1 MKKLLSILTVLAL
14 MLCLL
19 PVSALA
25 ADELT
30 LNIADGAIVITA
42 TGYSIDNAAEIPY
55 TGSYIIT
62 GSANTT
68 GPYKYLTV
76 NGVADGASVTLK
88 DLSIVTSGPPAIIL
102 SAPVKA
108 TGKIQATAPADTI
121 CGGTVT
127 ITGDADF
134 TVTSTTGG
142 PAFSASQ
149 ITLSCRTL
157 HVDGGTGF
165 SVGTINVTTTGDMK
179 IKSNNPSIGGNNTTL
194 KVGGNLE
201 IEAANSLC
209 FSVAN
214 ASVEAAGNITLNNST
229 AAAPTAYASDS
240 LSLKAGG
247 NITVNGG
254 VGNGLLAANKL
265 TANAGGNLTVST
277 SGNAPTISSNNVD
290 LTSSGDISVTGSKS
304 IAVNALAT
312 GSISAGGKL
321 TLQGGANAPVYSGNS
336 TSGTHT
342 LQAKGDVLVKGTY
355 MGISGNDMTVSGAN
369 VTVESAG
376 NAPTISCSSIKLAAT
391 GDVTLTSGQVT
402 VSASKT
408 AEITADGNVK
418 ITGTGSTPVVSA
430 PEGFTLKAKKTVTI
444 DSAFGTAISC
454 KNAIEGSSVTVN
466 SGKGAPVF
474 TNETS
479 LKATAGNLTITTQ
492 DENYPVFNSDK
503 NSLYAAEEIN
513 INTASDRV
521 STEMPEMT
529 FGKHLKM
536 VGPVQTLFLGLDRVA
551 VADGTDYLPKLKF
564 TATANG
570 QTITGT
576 PTFTA
581 KSGDKAVTAIKD
593 AGTYACVATASLS
606 IPGGSGITTELP
618 FNLIVRKA
626 KPAVTPS
633 TGDET
638 NLGLLAV
645 LAIASAASLA
655 GVHFGRKRFTA

>member
-1 MKKLLSILTVLAL
+1 

-68 GPYKYLTV
+68 GPFKYLTV

-121 CGGTVT
+121 CGGSVT

-134 TVTSTTGG
+134 TVTSTTGA
-142 PAFSASQ
+142 PAFSAGE

-209 FSVAN
+209 FSVTN
-214 ASVEAAGNITLNNST
+214 AFVEAAGNITLNNST
-229 AAAPTAYASDS
+229 ASPTAYASDS

-254 VGNGLLAANKL
+254 GSNGLLAPNKL
-265 TANAGGNLTVST
+265 TASAGGNLTVST
-277 SGNAPTISSNNVD
+277 SGNSPTISSNNVD
-290 LTSSGDISVTGSKS
+290 LTASGDISVTGSKS
-304 IAVNALAT
+304 IAVNALET

-321 TLQGGANAPVYSGNS
+321 TLQGGASAPVYSGNS

-342 LQAKGDVLVKGTY
+342 LQAKGDVLVKGPY
-355 MGISGNDMTVSGAN
+355 MGITGNDVTVSGAN

-391 GDVTLTSGQVT
+391 GDVTLTSGQIT
-402 VSASKT
+402 VSTIKA

-418 ITGTGSTPVVSA
+418 ITAKGTSPVVST
-430 PEGFTLKAKKTVTI
+430 PEGFTLKAKKAVTI
-444 DSAFGTAISC
+444 DSAYGIAISG
-454 KNAIEGSSVTVN
+454 KSAIEGSSVTVN
-466 SGKGAPVF
+466 AGKGGPVF

-479 LKATAGNLTITTQ
+479 LKATEGNLTITTQ
-492 DENYPVFNSDK
+492 DENNPVFNSGK

-513 INTASDRV
+513 INTASDLV
-521 STEMPEMT
+521 SADMPEMT

-536 VGPVQTLFLGLDRVA
+536 GGPVQTLFLGLDRVA

-564 TATANG
+564 TATATG

-593 AGTYACVATASLS
+593 AGTYACVATASLA
-606 IPGGSGITTELP
+606 IPGASGITTELP

-626 KPAVTPS
+626 KPAVTPA

-655 GVHFGRKRFTA
+655 GVHFGRKFTA

>member
-68 GPYKYLTV
+68 GPYKNLTV

-102 SAPVKA
+102 NAPVKA
-108 TGKIQATAPADTI
+108 TGKIQASAPASTI
-121 CGGTVT
+121 SCSTVT

-134 TVTSTTGG
+134 TVTTTTGG
-142 PAFSASQ
+142 PAFSAGQ

-157 HVDGGTGF
+157 HTDGGMGF

-179 IKSNNPSIGGNNTTL
+179 IKSNNPAIGGNNTTL

-214 ASVEAAGNITLNNST
+214 AFVEAAGNITLNNST
-229 AAAPTAYASDS
+229 AVSPTAYASDS

-254 VGNGLLAANKL
+254 SSNGLLAPNKL

-277 SGNAPTISSNNVD
+277 SGNSPTISSDNVD
-290 LTSSGDISVTGSKS
+290 LTASGDISVTGSKS

-321 TLQGGANAPVYSGNS
+321 TLQGGASAPVYSGNS

-342 LQAKGDVLVKGTY
+342 LQAKGDVLVKGPHL
-355 MGISGNDMTVSGAN
+355 GITGNDVTVSGAN
-369 VTVESAG
+369 VTVESTG
-376 NAPTISCSSIKLAAT
+376 NANAISCNSIKLAAT
-391 GDVTLTSGQVT
+391 GDVTLTCGQVT
-402 VSASKT
+402 VSANKT

-418 ITGTGSTPVVSA
+418 ITAKGTSPVVST

-444 DSAFGTAISC
+444 DSAYGIAISG
-454 KNAIEGSSVTVN
+454 KSAIEGSSVTVN
-466 SGKGAPVF
+466 SGKGGPAF
-474 TNETS
+474 TGETS
-479 LKATAGNLTITTQ
+479 LKATEGNLTITTQ
-492 DENYPVFNSDK
+492 DENYPVFNSGK

-513 INTASDRV
+513 INTASNLV
-521 STEMPEMT
+521 SADMPEMT

-536 VGPVQTLFLGLDRVA
+536 GGSVQTLFLGLDRVA

-564 TATANG
+564 TASVNG
-570 QTITGT
+570 QTVTGT

-593 AGTYACVATASLS
+593 AGTYACVATASLA
-606 IPGGSGITTELP
+606 IPGASGITTELP

-655 GVHFGRKRFTA
+655 GVHFGRKFTA

>member
-68 GPYKYLTV
+68 GPFKYLTV

-121 CGGTVT
+121 CGGSVT

-134 TVTSTTGG
+134 TVTSTTGA
-142 PAFSASQ
+142 PAFSAGE

-209 FSVAN
+209 FSVTN
-214 ASVEAAGNITLNNST
+214 AFVEAAGNITLNNST
-229 AAAPTAYASDS
+229 ASPTAYASDS

-254 VGNGLLAANKL
+254 GSNGLLAPNKL
-265 TANAGGNLTVST
+265 TASAGGNLTVST
-277 SGNAPTISSNNVD
+277 SGNSPTISSNNVD
-290 LTSSGDISVTGSKS
+290 LTASGDISVTGSKS
-304 IAVNALAT
+304 IAVNALET

-321 TLQGGANAPVYSGNS
+321 TLQGGASAPVYSGNS

-342 LQAKGDVLVKGTY
+342 LQAKGDVLVKGPY
-355 MGISGNDMTVSGAN
+355 MGITGNDVTVSGAN

-391 GDVTLTSGQVT
+391 GDVTLTSGQIT
-402 VSASKT
+402 VSTIKA

-418 ITGTGSTPVVSA
+418 ITAKGTSPVVST
-430 PEGFTLKAKKTVTI
+430 PEGFTLKAKKAVTI
-444 DSAFGTAISC
+444 DSAYGIAISG
-454 KNAIEGSSVTVN
+454 KSAIEGSSVTVN
-466 SGKGAPVF
+466 AGKGGPVF

-479 LKATAGNLTITTQ
+479 LKATEGNLTITTQ
-492 DENYPVFNSDK
+492 DENNPVFNSGK

-513 INTASDRV
+513 INTASDLV
-521 STEMPEMT
+521 SADMPEMT

-536 VGPVQTLFLGLDRVA
+536 GGPVQTLFLGLDRVA

-564 TATANG
+564 TATATG

-593 AGTYACVATASLS
+593 AGTYACVATASLA
-606 IPGGSGITTELP
+606 IPGASGITTELP

-626 KPAVTPS
+626 KPAVTPA

-655 GVHFGRKRFTA
+655 GVHFGRKFTA